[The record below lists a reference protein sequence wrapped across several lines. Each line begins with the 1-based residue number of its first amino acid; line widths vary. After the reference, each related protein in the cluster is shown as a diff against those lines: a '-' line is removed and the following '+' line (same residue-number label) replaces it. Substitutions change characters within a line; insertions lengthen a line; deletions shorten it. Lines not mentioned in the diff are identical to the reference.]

1 MLRQADGIDSYK
13 RTLAG
18 LPVAGPR
25 GGAYNRSMERLQDM
39 GKEQETEQAQGR
51 DAQAPR
57 IVDAQSG
64 ERGAERMHRNTVL
77 WRYLDAAK
85 LFDFFENATLFF
97 CRADH
102 FSDKF
107 EGAFTP
113 TLRDQISASYA
124 RGEIDYNYEQFKRRM
139 RQSVYINCWH
149 RNQDDSAA
157 MWALYGKSDCA
168 VALTTTVGQLS
179 DTLREADT
187 EHEAWIARV
196 EYVKHWSDPKLDISP
211 DYARIFAYKTKA
223 YEYEKEVRVII
234 DHTASAHAEHRV
246 CGEHEAGLLIPVDT
260 TRLLRSIVIAPDA
273 PPWFEKLVRQSALRY
288 GIKAPV
294 RRSKLATDPI

>member
-1 MLRQADGIDSYK
+1 MMD
-13 RTLAG
+13 TLEASNF
-18 LPVAGPR
+18 V
-25 GGAYNRSMERLQDM
+25 E
-39 GKEQETEQAQGR
+39 
-51 DAQAPR
+51 PR
-57 IVDAQSG
+57 INQQLKQD
-64 ERGAERMHRNTVL
+64 TVL

-85 LFDFFENATLFF
+85 LFDFFENSTLFF
-97 CRADH
+97 CRADQ

-113 TLRDQISASYA
+113 SLRQQISDAYA
-124 RGEIDYNYEQFKRRM
+124 KGEIDYSYEQFKRRM
-139 RQSVYINCWH
+139 RESVFINCWH

-157 MWALYGKSDCA
+157 MWALYGKSECA
-168 VALTTTVGQLS
+168 VALTTTVGQLA
-179 DTLREADT
+179 DTLRGVEK
-187 EHEAWIARV
+187 EHDISIERV
-196 EYVKHWSDPKLDISP
+196 EYVKHWSDPKLDVSP

-234 DHTASAHAEHRV
+234 DRTGGGPIPEASH
-246 CGEHEAGLLIPVDT
+246 CGIVVPIDASS
-260 TRLLRSIVIAPDA
+260 LLRSIVIAPDA

>member
-1 MLRQADGIDSYK
+1 
-13 RTLAG
+13 
-18 LPVAGPR
+18 
-25 GGAYNRSMERLQDM
+25 M
-39 GKEQETEQAQGR
+39 GKDQGMGKDMEEEQGGSV
-51 DAQAPR
+51 DAPR
-57 IVDAQSG
+57 IVDALS
-64 ERGAERMHRNTVL
+64 AERPNERLNERLQRNTVL

-113 TLRDQISASYA
+113 TLRDQISAAYA

-179 DTLREADT
+179 DTLRDADT

-211 DYARIFAYKTKA
+211 RSASGGASDYARIFAYKTKA

-234 DHTASAHAEHRV
+234 DHTAGAHAAT
-246 CGEHEAGLLIPVDT
+246 CGEPEAGLLVWVDA

-288 GIKAPV
+288 GFRAPV
-294 RRSKLATDPI
+294 RRSKLAADPI

>member
-1 MLRQADGIDSYK
+1 MYREDRK
-13 RTLAG
+13 FET
-18 LPVAGPR
+18 PVQR
-25 GGAYNRSMERLQDM
+25 
-39 GKEQETEQAQGR
+39 
-51 DAQAPR
+51 R
-57 IVDAQSG
+57 IVIDDQL
-64 ERGAERMHRNTVL
+64 RPDTVL

-85 LFDFFENATLFF
+85 LFDFFENSTLFF

-102 FSDKF
+102 FRDKF

-113 TLRDQISASYA
+113 SLRQQISDAYA

-139 RQSVYINCWH
+139 RESVFINCWH
-149 RNQDDSAA
+149 RSQDDSAA

-168 VALTTTVGQLS
+168 VALTTTVGQLAA
-179 DTLREADT
+179 TLENVEED
-187 EHEAWIARV
+187 HEISIARV
-196 EYVKHWSDPKLDISP
+196 EYVKHWSDPKLDVSP
-211 DYARIFAYKTKA
+211 DFTRIFTYKTKA

-234 DHTASAHAEHRV
+234 DRTGHALVPELLQT
-246 CGEHEAGLLIPVDT
+246 GLVVPIDV
-260 TRLLRSIVIAPDA
+260 RALLRSIVIAPDA

>member
-1 MLRQADGIDSYK
+1 MYREDRKFD
-13 RTLAG
+13 T
-18 LPVAGPR
+18 PVQR
-25 GGAYNRSMERLQDM
+25 
-39 GKEQETEQAQGR
+39 
-51 DAQAPR
+51 R
-57 IVDAQSG
+57 IVIDGQL
-64 ERGAERMHRNTVL
+64 RRDTVL

-85 LFDFFENATLFF
+85 LFDFFENSTLFF

-113 TLRDQISASYA
+113 SLRQQISDAYA
-124 RGEIDYNYEQFKRRM
+124 RGEIDYTYEQFKRRM
-139 RQSVYINCWH
+139 RESVFINCWH
-149 RNQDDSAA
+149 RSQDDSAA

-168 VALTTTVGQLS
+168 VALTTTVGQLAG
-179 DTLREADT
+179 TLEGIEEDHAIS
-187 EHEAWIARV
+187 IARV
-196 EYVKHWSDPKLDISP
+196 EYVKHWSDPKLDVSP
-211 DYARIFAYKTKA
+211 DFTRIFTYKTKA

-234 DHTASAHAEHRV
+234 DRTGHALAPELLQT
-246 CGEHEAGLLIPVDT
+246 GLVVPIDV
-260 TRLLRSIVIAPDA
+260 RALLRSIVIAPDA

>member
-1 MLRQADGIDSYK
+1 MAG
-13 RTLAG
+13 RTSE
-18 LPVAGPR
+18 
-25 GGAYNRSMERLQDM
+25 AYNRSMEGLLDM
-39 GKEQETEQAQGR
+39 GKEQEADQEQGASV
-51 DAQAPR
+51 AAPR
-57 IVDAQSG
+57 IVEARSNQRPSD
-64 ERGAERMHRNTVL
+64 RLHRDTVL

-85 LFDFFENATLFF
+85 LFDFFENGTLFF
-97 CRADH
+97 CRADR

-139 RQSVYINCWH
+139 RQSVFINCWH

-179 DTLREADT
+179 DTLSEADT
-187 EHEAWIARV
+187 EHAAWIARV

-211 DYARIFAYKTKA
+211 RIAADYARIFAYKTKA

-234 DHTASAHAEHRV
+234 DHTQGAHTA

-294 RRSKLATDPI
+294 RRSKLAADPI